1 MPKSRSNNK
10 KCKRGGQVPD
20 YTATSPSWFGS
31 WFDTAQKAATD
42 AGAKVDEIATGVVD
56 GTKGA
61 VSSGTKYVQNAV
73 GTVLAPPL
81 PVGDTTVGDTP
92 VGDTTV
98 GDTTVGDTTLVP
110 AGGGKRRKKSKRRIP
125 TLKVPNLANLKMAMG
140 LAQSRTKALAQSK
153 ARALAGG
160 RVHAYSSGEMSA
172 MAPAGFDSKGTSYLI
187 GGKTRRKKRRGKNTR
202 GKRTRGRG
210 KKTRGRGKRGGQ
222 IW

>member
-1 MPKSRSNNK
+1 MPKKSRSNNK
-10 KCKRGGQVPD
+10 KCKRGGEVPD
-20 YTATSPSWFGS
+20 YTATSPRWFGS
-31 WFDTAQKAATD
+31 WFDTAQKAATE
-42 AGAKVDEIATGVVD
+42 AGVKADEIATGVVD

-61 VSSGTKYVQNAV
+61 VSSGTEYVQNAV
-73 GTVLAPPL
+73 GTVLAPTP
-81 PVGDTTVGDTP
+81 P

-98 GDTTVGDTTLVP
+98 GDTTVGDTTVGDTTVVQ

-140 LAQSRTKALAQSK
+140 LAQSRTKARSQSK
-153 ARALAGG
+153 SRALAGG

>member
-10 KCKRGGQVPD
+10 KCKRGGQDPD

-31 WFDTAQKAATD
+31 WFGTAKQAATD
-42 AGAKVDEIATGVVD
+42 AGVKVDEIATGVVD

-61 VSSGTKYVQNAV
+61 VSSGTEYVQNAV
-73 GTVLAPPL
+73 SSAADATATALKPPPTVVSPPVVSP
-81 PVGDTTVGDTP
+81 PVVSPP
-92 VGDTTV
+92 VT
-98 GDTTVGDTTLVP
+98 
-110 AGGGKRRKKSKRRIP
+110 GGGKRRKKSKTRRKV
-125 TLKVPNLANLKMAMG
+125 TLQVPSLSSLKMAMG
-140 LAQSRTKALAQSK
+140 VAQSRTQALAQSK

-160 RVHAYSSGEMSA
+160 RVHAYSSSEMSA
-172 MAPAGFDSKGTSYLI
+172 MEPAGFDSKGTSYLI

>member
-1 MPKSRSNNK
+1 MPKKSRSNNK
-10 KCKRGGQVPD
+10 KCKRGGEVPD

-81 PVGDTTVGDTP
+81 P
-92 VGDTTV
+92 V